1 MFALNSILRGVSY
14 STTKCL
20 NYTKL
25 SNAYVHTH
33 AKTRIHTQTCT
44 QGTHTHTCAHTQTVM
59 QQKGK
64 SYITNS
70 YHEEKS
76 ILFCFVCSF
85 DMLGIKPGTSDTLEC
100 ALPLSCTSNHEK

>member
-1 MFALNSILRGVSY
+1 MFALNSILSGVSY

-44 QGTHTHTCAHTQTVM
+44 QRHTYAHMCAHTVM

-64 SYITNS
+64 SYIVNS
-70 YHEEKS
+70 YHEGKS
-76 ILFCFVCSF
+76 ILFCFVLF
-85 DMLGIKPGTSDTLEC
+85 L
-100 ALPLSCTSNHEK
+100 